1 MRLIDFALT
10 GIVAA
15 AALTSGPAQTSPTF
29 TPGGGP
35 EVNFVGSDVSFTNVQ
50 ANQTLTCEQ
59 VDFAGAVLDPGT
71 ARPYGDNA
79 GVLDDLT
86 ADGCTNPLGGT
97 TSVTLTGTPTVSI
110 NGDPTGTRWPAQLAD
125 VSASISVAG
134 CSFTVEGTVDGV
146 FDTATQ
152 VVTPTSNTLTIV
164 DEPIGY
170 LCPIPGL
177 AKDQTFEVEGYW
189 TNVPPAGSGPLTMA
203 NP

>member
-1 MRLIDFALT
+1 MHLIDVALT

-15 AALTSGPAQTSPTF
+15 AALVTGPTQTAASF
-29 TPGGGP
+29 TPNGGP
-35 EVNFVGSDVSFTNVQ
+35 EVNFVGSDVSFRNVQ
-50 ANQTLTCEQ
+50 AQQTLTCEQ

-71 ARPYGDNA
+71 GRPYGDNA
-79 GVLDDLT
+79 GLLDDLT
-86 ADGCTNPLGGT
+86 ADGCTNPLGGP

-110 NGDPTGTRWPAQLAD
+110 TGDPTGTKWPAQLAD

-134 CSFTVEGTVDGV
+134 CSFTVKGTVDGV

-164 DEPIGY
+164 EEPIGY

-189 TNVPPAGSGPLTMA
+189 TNVPPPGSGPLTIA
-203 NP
+203 YP